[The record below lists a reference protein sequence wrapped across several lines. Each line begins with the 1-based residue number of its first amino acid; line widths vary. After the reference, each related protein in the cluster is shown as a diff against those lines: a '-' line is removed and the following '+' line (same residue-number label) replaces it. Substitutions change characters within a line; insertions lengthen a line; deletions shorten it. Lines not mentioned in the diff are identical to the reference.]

1 MPKVQFLFNHILAA
15 MLAFFLKKARIV
27 LYRKKQGIHK
37 RITSFLQIA
46 FCIGRQAYIHFVAL
60 GKLHLSVYIHFSHAQ
75 SECREALLGKK
86 RLF

>member
-46 FCIGRQAYIHFVAL
+46 FCIGRQAYIHF
-60 GKLHLSVYIHFSHAQ
+60 SHAQ